1 MIVSRFRP
9 TRHRP
14 GAPDKTGPA
23 LRRRAG
29 ASVLI
34 AGRSLA
40 WSGCAAMLL
49 LGAQP
54 GRAADAAASGAQRDA
69 AWLQGVQDA
78 ARRQSFAGTIIYQ
91 RGEEMHAS
99 RVVQLFDGTESRERV
114 LTLDGQQREF
124 IRNGEE
130 VQCLYP
136 QLRRVVVE
144 HGGARSFPA
153 FAQPLPAD
161 VLTHYELRR
170 SGTERVASRTCD
182 VVELVPRDRLRYGYR
197 LCVEPTSGLMFKAQ
211 TLNERGDI
219 LEQVAFTDVHVG
231 EPIDPAQ
238 LRPSWSTAGWT
249 VDRQQSEATELRQ
262 QGWSV
267 TPPTGFH
274 RLAEVVRHLIGGGD
288 PSPRSALQAVYSD
301 GLATVSVFIE
311 PGAPTLDEPLES
323 QRRGPVTAISRQVGD
338 ARVTVVGEVPP
349 ATAQSFA
356 ASVSHSPPPQH

>member
-1 MIVSRFRP
+1 MWR
-9 TRHRP
+9 
-14 GAPDKTGPA
+14 
-23 LRRRAG
+23 
-29 ASVLI
+29 

-40 WSGCAAMLL
+40 WSGCAAVLL
-49 LGAQP
+49 LGLHPARSAEP
-54 GRAADAAASGAQRDA
+54 AADSSRDA

-78 ARRQSFAGTIIYQ
+78 ARRQSFSGTIIYQ

-124 IRNGEE
+124 IRQGEE

-136 QLRRVVVE
+136 QLHRVVIE
-144 HGGARSFPA
+144 HGGARAFPA
-153 FAQPLPAD
+153 FAQPLPRD
-161 VLTHYELRR
+161 VLAHYELHRN
-170 SGTERVASRTCD
+170 GTERVANRPCE
-182 VVELVPRDRLRYGYR
+182 VVELVPRDHLRYGYR
-197 LCVEPTSGLMFKAQ
+197 LCVESASGLMFKAQ
-211 TLNERGDI
+211 TLNEHGTV
-219 LEQVAFTDVHVG
+219 LEQVAFTDIHLG

-249 VDRQQSEATELRQ
+249 VDRQQSQATELSR

-274 RLAEVVRHLIGGGD
+274 RLAEVARRLVGAGD
-288 PSPRSALQAVYSD
+288 PAPRPAYQAVYSD

-311 PGAPTLDEPLES
+311 PGAPMLDEPAES
-323 QRRGPVTAISRQVGD
+323 QRRGPMTAFSRQVGD

-356 ASVSHSPPPQH
+356 ESVVHSPPPAH

>member
-1 MIVSRFRP
+1 MI
-9 TRHRP
+9 
-14 GAPDKTGPA
+14 
-23 LRRRAG
+23 
-29 ASVLI
+29 
-34 AGRSLA
+34 
-40 WSGCAAMLL
+40 L
-49 LGAQP
+49 LGSHP
-54 GRAADAAASGAQRDA
+54 GRAADTGAHDAQRDA

-78 ARRQSFAGTIIYQ
+78 ARRQSFSGTIIYQ
-91 RGEEMHAS
+91 RGDEMHAS

-136 QLRRVVVE
+136 QLRRVVIE

-161 VLTHYELRR
+161 VLNHYELRR
-170 SGTERVASRTCD
+170 SGTERVASRACD

-197 LCVEPTSGLMFKAQ
+197 LCVEPTSGLLFKAQ
-211 TLNERGDI
+211 TLNERGAI

-249 VDRQQSEATELRQ
+249 VDRQQSQATELRQ

-267 TPPTGFH
+267 TPPDGFH
-274 RLAEVVRHLIGGGD
+274 RLAEVMRRLIGGGD
-288 PSPRSALQAVYSD
+288 PTPRSALQAVYSD

-311 PGAPTLDEPLES
+311 PGAPMLDEPVES
-323 QRRGPVTAISRQVGD
+323 QRRGPVTAVSRQVGD

-356 ASVSHSPPPQH
+356 ESVIHAPPLQH